1 MLFGGIMEPPNPVP
15 MRNTIKT
22 MKFGAKAAPMMQTP
36 IKNKPVKATGRRP
49 KESENGPINGAKMAQ
64 EKKVAAANWP
74 ATATE
79 VSNSS
84 AMSTSKGPSIKATVL
99 FRNKAAAIMANDL
112 TWLVAGSVVVSVAI
126 ENGMKL
132 SDYNT
137 TWTTKTE
144 EKGQKLF
151 SGEWWSCGDSNPVPL
166 QCH

>member
-1 MLFGGIMEPPNPVP
+1 
-15 MRNTIKT
+15 
-22 MKFGAKAAPMMQTP
+22 
-36 IKNKPVKATGRRP
+36 
-49 KESENGPINGAKMAQ
+49 MAQ

-112 TWLVAGSVVVSVAI
+112 TWLVAGSVVVAVAI

-151 SGEWWSCGDSNPVPL
+151 SGELWSCGDSNPVPL